1 MSLLNKATDFLQDK
15 STAFLAV
22 DISYSRNGDSFN
34 VLATTGS
41 TMFKVIDEYGAAVYW
56 RGQDFLVASADMP
69 FTPERGDVITL
80 DGKTFKVLAPDNEP
94 CFRYCDADGV
104 RMRIHTKRLNV

>member
-1 MSLLNKATDFLQDK
+1 MSLLNKATNFLQDK

-22 DISYSRNGDSFN
+22 EIIYSRNSMTFN
-34 VLATTGS
+34 ILATTGS
-41 TMFKVIDEYGAAVYW
+41 TMLKVTYEYGAAVYW

-80 DGKTFKVLAPDNEP
+80 NGKTFKVLAPNNEP

-104 RMRIHTKRLNV
+104 RMRIHTKRINL